1 MSLKRSGNLPAFQ
14 VEVFGWGGGCILVK
28 KGVLD
33 TRSLEVLEVVEADDA
48 GSLILC
54 DVVEWA
60 GSHRAPVELHF
71 SQTVDVASILSY
83 FIGRE
88 WVIPAALPILVCCIF
103 LITDICLVDDQTIC
117 RNNRYSWN
125 TYGIVWAVC
134 EVYFIDIAVIDAP
147 YQQAISWKCLVP
159 AFVSDVLEEK
169 EFSLGSFHQLLLF
182 LNSWV
187 GCRVILVDTEIIFV
201 HISLY
206 LVGF

>member
-1 MSLKRSGNLPAFQ
+1 MSLERGGNLPAFQ

-33 TRSLEVLEVVEADDA
+33 TRSLEVLEIVEADDA

-60 GSHRAPVELHF
+60 GGHRAPVELHF
-71 SQTVDVASILSY
+71 CQTVDVASILSY

-88 WVIPAALPILVCCIF
+88 WIIPAALPILICRIF
-103 LITDICLVDDQTIC
+103 VIADICLVDDQTIC
-117 RNNRYSWN
+117 RNNRYSRN
-125 TYGIVWAVC
+125 TDGIVWAIREMYLV
-134 EVYFIDIAVIDAP
+134 DIAVIDAP
-147 YQQAISWKCLVP
+147 YQQAISWKRLVP
-159 AFVSDVLEEK
+159 AFVSDVLEKK

-182 LNSWV
+182 LNRWV
-187 GCRVILVDTEIIFV
+187 GCRVILVDAEIIFV